1 MTKTLDQGSGAP
13 PEARANKQTIAGY
26 EACAPDYAR
35 STAPSTRTDWRPLEQ
50 FASALRS
57 RETVVEIGSG
67 PGYDADWLEARGF
80 RVRRTDATHA
90 FVELQQARGSTAE
103 VLDVVEDDLGGP
115 YSGALA
121 MYVFQH
127 IERNLLPSVFKKVA
141 GALVENGAFLFSI
154 REGDGEAVEQHSS
167 GQYYVAQ
174 WTRAQLGA
182 VLGQVQLREH
192 WSTSIVDN
200 EGRWIIMLAIK
211 ESNP

>member
-1 MTKTLDQGSGAP
+1 MTKLDQASGASL
-13 PEARANKQTIAGY
+13 EARANKKTIAGY
-26 EACAPDYAR
+26 EVCAADYAR

-50 FASALRS
+50 FASVMRS
-57 RETVVEIGSG
+57 CETVIEIGSG

-90 FVELQQARGSTAE
+90 FVELQRARGVATE
-103 VLDVVEDDLGGP
+103 VLEVVEDDLGGP
-115 YSGALA
+115 YAGALA

-127 IERNLLPSVFKKVA
+127 IDRHLLPAVVDKVA

-154 REGDGEAVEQHSS
+154 REGEGEALEEHSS

-174 WTRAQLGA
+174 WTRAQLSA
-182 VLGQVQLREH
+182 VLARAQLREH

-200 EGRWIIMLAIK
+200 EGRWIITLAIK
-211 ESNP
+211 EPNP